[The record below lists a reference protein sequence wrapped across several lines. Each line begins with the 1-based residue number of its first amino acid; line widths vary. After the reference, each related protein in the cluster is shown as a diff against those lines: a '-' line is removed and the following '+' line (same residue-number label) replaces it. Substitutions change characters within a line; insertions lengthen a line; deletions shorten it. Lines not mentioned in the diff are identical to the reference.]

1 MARPVVPI
9 RVRGSVVRV
18 DVARTIIAAVINVPT
33 TAHSPDDRRID
44 EVGVKGSLHESA
56 LQSRLRK
63 IIAGL
68 FSPRILLE
76 ENYVFRNFF
85 FMRRPLARPGNVG
98 AAAPSAAYAAFTP
111 TGRNKGPTRS
121 AKTRSR
127 ERSSRR
133 RSADQNSGRQKR
145 SHDGAQ
151 PGRQEN

>member
-18 DVARTIIAAVINVPT
+18 DVARTIVATVINVPT
-33 TAHSPDDRRID
+33 TAHSPDDMRID

-85 FMRRPLARPGNVG
+85 FMRRPLARPGERG
-98 AAAPSAAYAAFTP
+98 
-111 TGRNKGPTRS
+111 GCGPLCRLRGIHPYWT
-121 AKTRSR
+121 K
-127 ERSSRR
+127 
-133 RSADQNSGRQKR
+133 
-145 SHDGAQ
+145 
-151 PGRQEN
+151 

>member
-33 TAHSPDDRRID
+33 TAHSPDHVGID
-44 EVGVKGSLHESA
+44 EVGVKESLHESA

-68 FSPRILLE
+68 FSSRILLE

-85 FMRRPLARPGNVG
+85 FMRRPLARPGERG
-98 AAAPSAAYAAFTP
+98 
-111 TGRNKGPTRS
+111 GCGPLCRLRGIHPYWT
-121 AKTRSR
+121 K
-127 ERSSRR
+127 
-133 RSADQNSGRQKR
+133 
-145 SHDGAQ
+145 
-151 PGRQEN
+151 